1 MIPISDSNPTR
12 RVPWVTVGLIVV
24 NIVVFPLWEPALR
37 SRNQE
42 TYFYCNALVPY
53 EVTHQTTS
61 RRAGPTPAPRW
72 PRTTGRK
79 TRRRCS
85 ETCSGDAVQVD
96 VRRHRLAARVHAEDR
111 CALGEVRQGDLH
123 LPVELA
129 RTEQGGVRDLGR
141 SWPPGRPFR

>member
-53 EVTHQTTS
+53 EVTHQTNLAEGGADARAALAEDYGKKDAAALQRDLQRRCPNKDWALALLVSCSCTAGGCTSAGTCSTCGSSGTTS
-61 RRAGPTPAPRW
+61 RIDWGG
-72 PRTTGRK
+72 RTSAST
-79 TRRRCS
+79 
-85 ETCSGDAVQVD
+85 
-96 VRRHRLAARVHAEDR
+96 
-111 CALGEVRQGDLH
+111 
-123 LPVELA
+123 
-129 RTEQGGVRDLGR
+129 
-141 SWPPGRPFR
+141 